1 MNKFFI
7 ISFLFLGLSGCITK
21 YEKSISNKTKT
32 HLDLSQNKI
41 KDDVIEYKFIQWKCY
56 KSSWLNKYKE
66 LIYVVGYFP
75 EFQKFDKN
83 NRIGMSFL
91 NNTKS
96 KKLAIY
102 SRQGVQ
108 HYWDWGG
115 ENFNNYRIIIHPSG
129 NGWLYNF
136 ENRKSNEQKRPNQ
149 TYDCKSSKTTSI
161 PINNIK
167 NVINELNDVPNF
179 EETDLKNNLQIHMQ
193 KCFKLN
199 FPTTKVFKNNPK
211 VTIQIFINENGII
224 KKTNILNRKKY
235 ESDFEYKTLADIATK
250 AVMNCIHLPIPEN
263 ETRLFKNFIMNFD
276 SNFIYKK

>member
-1 MNKFFI
+1 MIFF
-7 ISFLFLGLSGCITK
+7 LLLGLSGCITTH
-21 YEKSISNKTKT
+21 EKSISNKTKT

-91 NNTKS
+91 NNSKS

-115 ENFNNYRIIIHPSG
+115 GISIIIG
-129 NGWLYNF
+129 L
-136 ENRKSNEQKRPNQ
+136 
-149 TYDCKSSKTTSI
+149 
-161 PINNIK
+161 
-167 NVINELNDVPNF
+167 
-179 EETDLKNNLQIHMQ
+179 
-193 KCFKLN
+193 
-199 FPTTKVFKNNPK
+199 
-211 VTIQIFINENGII
+211 
-224 KKTNILNRKKY
+224 
-235 ESDFEYKTLADIATK
+235 
-250 AVMNCIHLPIPEN
+250 
-263 ETRLFKNFIMNFD
+263 
-276 SNFIYKK
+276 

>member
-7 ISFLFLGLSGCITK
+7 IFFLLLGLSGCITTQ
-21 YEKSISNKTKT
+21 ENGISYKTKT
-32 HLDLSQNKI
+32 NLNLSQNKI

-91 NNTKS
+91 NNSKS

-136 ENRKSNEQKRPNQ
+136 ENRKSNEQKSPKQ
-149 TYDCKSSKTTSI
+149 TYDCKSSKTTYI
-161 PINNIK
+161 PTNKIK
-167 NVINELNDVPNF
+167 NVINELND
-179 EETDLKNNLQIHMQ
+179 
-193 KCFKLN
+193 
-199 FPTTKVFKNNPK
+199 
-211 VTIQIFINENGII
+211 
-224 KKTNILNRKKY
+224 KKISLEKIDESILNK
-235 ESDFEYKTLADIATK
+235 
-250 AVMNCIHLPIPEN
+250 HLYTHFLPDVDLLIRTSGEK
-263 ETRLFKNFIMNFD
+263 RI
-276 SNFIYKK
+276 SNFLLWQIAYAELYFTEVLWPDFSKEELYKALINYQNRERRFGKTSEQIT